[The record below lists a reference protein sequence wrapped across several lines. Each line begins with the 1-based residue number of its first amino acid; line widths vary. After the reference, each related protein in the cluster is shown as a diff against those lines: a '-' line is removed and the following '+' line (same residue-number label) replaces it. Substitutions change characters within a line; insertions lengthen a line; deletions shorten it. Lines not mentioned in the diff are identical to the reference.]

1 MRHFFKAAILCFML
15 LALVACKAGKQDYE
29 TGMQLAQS
37 GKYVDAIAYLEQ
49 AITKEPKNKE
59 YKQELVRLKGELVGQ
74 YVSDGQSA
82 LAIDPL
88 TIEAVD
94 QAKNALGKAKQ
105 IDSGA
110 PDVQHLAQSIADKET
125 DLLTRVKQLY
135 ADAQNAMFANEW
147 TKAYFDLQQI
157 QSTFPNYEKTAQL
170 LAQTQRDGGKFYYE
184 KAHELFKAEKFDEA
198 IPLLR
203 NALALDSGSAQAREM
218 LALAQKN
225 NSKGYFIQ
233 EGNDARVAQKWDR
246 AVQMYERALS
256 FGPDAKLESLIKH
269 VKLKAGEFYVQD
281 ARGKMND
288 GWLLKAIQ
296 TYNLAAKYMSSGSDF
311 MLNSLKT
318 DLVKRSVLLAE
329 GFKMDG
335 KYGSAWYW
343 YEQVRIIDPAY
354 PNIFFLVQEMQDR
367 IRQRVQKSIAV
378 FDFGSPSDHKDAGV
392 IVANNLITYL
402 FKNASGDIKILERE
416 NLKSILEEMKLG
428 QIGVVTE
435 STAKE
440 MGRVYGIDVAIMGS
454 VLLYRVDSSVSQGV
468 KTVRYK
474 VGDKITDNIEFLN
487 WKAKHPNPNKE
498 QLAAAPQ
505 AKIVSPEYAEK
516 DYAVAEHKKVA
527 FAQLSFRIVD
537 VATGENV
544 QVKTIERRRVV
555 QDEVSAGVREA
566 NIEYDPLVMPTDTEL
581 LQGLTEEVVAEMGQE
596 ALKPLRN
603 LEQVYFKQGE
613 NYIRRRENIVAAEKF
628 VDAVFDEKMKGVN
641 TPVSSLSK
649 SNLEQIFLK
658 YRVAL

>member
-1 MRHFFKAAILCFML
+1 MKPLFKAAILCFVL
-15 LALVACKAGKQDYE
+15 VALVACKAGKQDYD

-37 GKYVDAIAYLEQ
+37 GKYTDAIAYLEQ
-49 AITKEPKNKE
+49 AIAKEPKNQQ
-59 YKQELVRLKGELVGQ
+59 YKQELARLKGELVGQ
-74 YVSDGQSA
+74 YVRDGELA
-82 LAIDPL
+82 LGTDPL

-94 QAKNALGKAKQ
+94 QAKNFLRQAKQ
-105 IDSGA
+105 IDANA
-110 PDVQHLAQSIADKET
+110 PDVQRLGQSIADREAG
-125 DLLTRVKQLY
+125 LLASVQQMY
-135 ADAQNAMFANEW
+135 AEAQNAMFANEW
-147 TKAYFDLQQI
+147 TKAYFALQQI
-157 QSTFPNYEKTAQL
+157 QATFPNYEKSAQL
-170 LAQTQRDGGKFYYE
+170 MAQTKSEGGKFYYE
-184 KAHELFKAEKFDEA
+184 KAHALFKEERFEEA
-198 IPLLR
+198 IPMLR

-218 LALAQKN
+218 LEQAQKN

-246 AVQMYERALS
+246 AVQMYERALA
-256 FGPDAKLESLIKH
+256 FGPDAKLESLIQH

-288 GWLLKAIQ
+288 GWLFKAIQ
-296 TYNLAAKYMSSGSDF
+296 IYKLAAKYIGGDSDF
-311 MLNSLKT
+311 MLTSLKA
-318 DLVKRSVLLAE
+318 DLVKRSMLLAE

-335 KYGSAWYW
+335 KYGSSWYW
-343 YEQVRIIDPAY
+343 YEQIRLLDPAY

-378 FDFGSPSDHKDAGV
+378 FDFGSPSDNQDAGV

-454 VLLYRVDSSVSQGV
+454 VLLYRVDSSISQGV

-487 WKAKHPNPNKE
+487 WKAKHPNPTKE
-498 QLAAAPQ
+498 QLANAPQ

-516 DYAVAEHKKVA
+516 DYAVADHKKVA

-537 VATGENV
+537 VATGENI
-544 QVKTIERRRVV
+544 QVKTIERRNVV

-566 NIEYDPLVMPTDTEL
+566 DIKYDPLVMPTDTEL

-628 VDAVFDEKMKGVN
+628 VDAMFDEKMKGVN
-641 TPVSSLSK
+641 TPISTLSSE
-649 SNLEQIFLK
+649 NLEQIFLK
-658 YRVAL
+658 YRVAM

>member
-1 MRHFFKAAILCFML
+1 ML

-37 GKYVDAIAYLEQ
+37 GKYLDAIAYLEQ
-49 AITKEPKNKE
+49 AIAKEPKNE
-59 YKQELVRLKGELVGQ
+59 QYKQELSRLKGELVVQ
-74 YVSDGQSA
+74 YTRDGELALSA
-82 LAIDPL
+82 DPL
-88 TIEAVD
+88 TIDALD
-94 QAKNALGKAKQ
+94 QAKNALAQARK
-105 IDSGA
+105 IDAGSVE
-110 PDVQHLAQSIADKET
+110 VQRLSQSIADGEAG
-125 DLLTRVKQLY
+125 LLNSVKQLY
-135 ADAQNAMFANEW
+135 AQAQNAIFANEW
-147 TKAYFDLQQI
+147 TKAYFALQQI
-157 QSTFPNYEKTAQL
+157 QSIFPNYEKSAQL
-170 LAQTQRDGGKFYYE
+170 MTQTKNEGGKYYFN
-184 KAHELFKAEKFDEA
+184 KAHALFKQERFDEA

-203 NALALDSGSAQAREM
+203 NALALDSGSAQARQM
-218 LALAQKN
+218 LAQAQKN

-246 AVQMYERALS
+246 AVRMYERALT
-256 FGPDAKLESLIKH
+256 FGPDAKLQSLIKH

-281 ARGKMND
+281 ARGKMNN

-296 TYNLAAKYMSSGSDF
+296 TYGLAAKYMGADSDF
-311 MLNSLKT
+311 MLNSLKS
-318 DLVKRSVLLAE
+318 DLIKRAVLLAE
-329 GFKMDG
+329 GFKTDG
-335 KYGSAWYW
+335 KYGSCWYW
-343 YEQVRIIDPAY
+343 YEQVRQLDPSY

-378 FDFGSPSDHKDAGV
+378 FDFGSPSDSRDSGV

-487 WKAKHPNPNKE
+487 WKAKNPDPTKE
-498 QLAAAPQ
+498 QLSKAPQ
-505 AKIVSPEYAEK
+505 AKIVTPEYAEK
-516 DYAVAEHKKVA
+516 DYSVAEHKKVA
-527 FAQLSFRIVD
+527 FTQLSFRIVD

-544 QVKTIERRRVV
+544 QVKTIERRKVV
-555 QDEVSAGVREA
+555 EDEVSAGVREA
-566 NIEYDPLVMPTDTEL
+566 DIKYDPLVMPTDTEL

-613 NYIRRRENIVAAEKF
+613 NYIRRRENIMAAEKF

-641 TPVSSLSK
+641 TPVSKLSTEK
-649 SNLEQIFLK
+649 LEQIFLK
-658 YRVAL
+658 YRVAM